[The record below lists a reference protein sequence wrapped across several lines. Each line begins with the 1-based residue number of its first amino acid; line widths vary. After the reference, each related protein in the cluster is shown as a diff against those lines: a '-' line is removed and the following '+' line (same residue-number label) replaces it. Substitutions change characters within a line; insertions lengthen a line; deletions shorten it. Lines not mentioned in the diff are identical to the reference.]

1 MRSLIELQLLTQIL
15 RFWVHTE
22 LSILAE
28 SGFFVGKEVFED
40 LKVKAAVQWIRRP
53 AGIYRILAR
62 LSLIFR

>member
-28 SGFFVGKEVFED
+28 SGFFVGKEVFE
-40 LKVKAAVQWIRRP
+40 
-53 AGIYRILAR
+53 
-62 LSLIFR
+62 LI